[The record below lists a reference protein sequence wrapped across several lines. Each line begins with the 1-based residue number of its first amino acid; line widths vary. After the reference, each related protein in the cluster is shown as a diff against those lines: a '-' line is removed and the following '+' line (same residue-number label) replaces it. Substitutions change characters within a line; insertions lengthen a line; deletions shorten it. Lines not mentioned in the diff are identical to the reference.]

1 MLEARDIKRYDIILH
16 CVLLH
21 MAFACVPFALPRNYV
36 RLWYIYRLYI
46 GICRI
51 AGRCVIFFKAFRTIL
66 YTFKEKYIHC
76 IGRKRRRR
84 ITKRTFTP
92 RKLFSPTLVL
102 DSFAL
107 DYLKQPNNNCKT

>member
-1 MLEARDIKRYDIILH
+1 MCDYG
-16 CVLLH
+16 
-21 MAFACVPFALPRNYV
+21 
-36 RLWYIYRLYI
+36 IYRLYI

-92 RKLFSPTLVL
+92 RKLFSPTSVL